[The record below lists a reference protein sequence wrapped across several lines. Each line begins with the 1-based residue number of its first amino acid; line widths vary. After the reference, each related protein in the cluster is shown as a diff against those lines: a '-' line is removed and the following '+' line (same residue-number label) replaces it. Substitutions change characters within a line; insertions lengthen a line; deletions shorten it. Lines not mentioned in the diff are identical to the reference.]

1 MMNTNRPIG
10 RINRYN
16 FAINS
21 RCYDPTNKQTY
32 YPVSVLNI
40 ADNPGASNDLANV
53 VWDSSVF
60 NFDTAMGMCN
70 FH

>member
-1 MMNTNRPIG
+1 MNTNRPIG

-16 FAINS
+16 FCINS

-32 YPVSVLNI
+32 YPTSLLNI
-40 ADNPGASNDLANV
+40 IDAPAASNDISKV
-53 VWDSSVF
+53 VWDSNVF
-60 NFDTAMGMCN
+60 NYDTAMGMAN